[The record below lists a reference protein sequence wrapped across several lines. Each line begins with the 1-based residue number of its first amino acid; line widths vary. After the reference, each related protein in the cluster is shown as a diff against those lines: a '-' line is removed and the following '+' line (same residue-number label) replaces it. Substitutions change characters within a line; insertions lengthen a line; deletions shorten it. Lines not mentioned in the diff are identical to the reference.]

1 MVQTE
6 GLRSQQQEQDTVHC
20 STAQQNICH
29 VVVTAMEVVRT
40 SLEHCC
46 SASAWPV
53 KMVVVV
59 EGGGQCGGGT
69 GIILRVPVS
78 PAPFL
83 SQCTGA
89 SEGCPGVGPL

>member
-6 GLRSQQQEQDTVHC
+6 GLHSQQQEQDTVHC

-46 SASAWPV
+46 SASARPV
-53 KMVVVV
+53 KMVVVR
-59 EGGGQCGGGT
+59 GGGGGN
-69 GIILRVPVS
+69 
-78 PAPFL
+78 AE
-83 SQCTGA
+83 GA
-89 SEGCPGVGPL
+89 LE